1 MLTDSE
7 YIDKGIEDQVYRNI
21 QAMLSSHRR
30 PQLCSKK
37 NFIDV
42 EDVSSSEIMGLV
54 FTTCPHF
61 TGFTILNF
69 LEINNHFA
77 VG

>member
-1 MLTDSE
+1 MVTDSE
-7 YIDKGIEDQVYRNI
+7 YIDKCIEGQVYRNI
-21 QAMLSSHRR
+21 QAMLSWHKG

-37 NFIDV
+37 NFVDV
-42 EDVSSSEIMGLV
+42 DASSTKIMGLTL
-54 FTTCPHF
+54 TTFPHF
-61 TGFTILNF
+61 TGFSILNF